1 MCVSLLLTEVLA
13 SRSVN
18 VPLQTRDGLRLGAW
32 LLLPP
37 VAVEDPFAQGPSQD
51 VISNSL
57 TSRPTV
63 LFFHGNAAT
72 RAMHFRVQHCTTYAA
87 RFCVNVLAVDYRGF
101 GDSEGHPS
109 DPGLITD
116 ARAAWDWAINNGAKP
131 DDLLVGLNLGTGV
144 VSALGAELARE
155 GTFTA

>member
-1 MCVSLLLTEVLA
+1 M
-13 SRSVN
+13 N

-37 VAVEDPFAQGPSQD
+37 AAVEDPFAQSPSQD

-87 RFCVNVLAVDYRGF
+87 RFGVNVLAVDYRGF

-109 DPGLITD
+109 EQGLVMD

-131 DDLLVGLNLGTGV
+131 DNLLLVGLSLGTGV

-155 GTFTA
+155 GTYYSAAKKLG